1 MTILN
6 NSSLLILPFIL
17 LFSIPLAI
25 FATITSTL
33 ATSVLL
39 FRVLLVYAE
48 LAFAVIPYYILGVTT
63 TKPIIPQTTSFLNSS
78 SLPARRPKHRSSGG
92 SPTSGGSL
100 TPVAGDINL
109 GLNQSTGPQRDFE
122 GVGGWRLDAPSEDDP
137 IWTNVN
143 SRLELPADHV
153 RRHRRSLTS
162 GSTFGDC
169 GWRGTGRSYSPEATV
184 ILPNSSRARTPPTTA
199 FAGIAWDGYFPAL
212 PGVTK
217 LSKKA
222 SSVMTAA
229 SGSSASSKGSGG
241 LTLK

>member
-1 MTILN
+1 MKYSSMTI
-6 NSSLLILPFIL
+6 SFIL

-25 FATITSTL
+25 FATITRTL

-63 TKPIIPQTTSFLNSS
+63 KNLIIPRTTSFLNSS
-78 SLPARRPKHRSSGG
+78 SLPARRSKRRSSGG
-92 SPTSGGSL
+92 GPTSGGSL
-100 TPVAGDINL
+100 TPVTGDINL
-109 GLNQSTGPQRDFE
+109 GLNQSIGPQRDFE
-122 GVGGWRLDAPSEDDP
+122 DVGSWQLDATSEDDP
-137 IWTNVN
+137 IWTNIN

-162 GSTFGDC
+162 GSTSGDC
-169 GWRGTGRSYSPEATV
+169 GWRGAGRSYSPEATV
-184 ILPNSSRARTPPTTA
+184 ILPNSARARTPPTI
-199 FAGIAWDGYFPAL
+199 FAGIAWDGYFPTL

-222 SSVMTAA
+222 SSVMAA
-229 SGSSASSKGSGG
+229 ALGSSASSKGSGG